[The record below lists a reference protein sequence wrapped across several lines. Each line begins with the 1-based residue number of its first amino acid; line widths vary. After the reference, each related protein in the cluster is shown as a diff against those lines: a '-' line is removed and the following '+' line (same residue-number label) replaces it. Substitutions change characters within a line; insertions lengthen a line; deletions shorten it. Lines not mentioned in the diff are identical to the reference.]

1 MQDPNDIVWKLGVDV
16 GGTFTDAVLYNKNTG
31 ETYKAKV
38 PSTPQDQ
45 SQGVLNAINTLR
57 QAKTSYIQIA
67 RTTVATNAVLEGK
80 GATVAL
86 LVTEGYKDI
95 LQVRRSHVPGG
106 LAGWITWP
114 KPEPL
119 APLELTIEVPGRVS
133 SSGEIIRPFN
143 ADLLLTRLSKLKT
156 SNLKP
161 ESITISLINS
171 FANPIHE
178 HQVAQI
184 VRSEFPDIPISL
196 SSDVLPEIMEYER
209 TVTTVANAYVKPVVH
224 RYLANLE
231 KRLKGTDVKVLRSD
245 GGLSSASVAKDHCAS
260 LLYSGPAGGV
270 AGVVTQVARTTRFKN
285 LLTFD
290 MGGTSTDVCLIEDG
304 KPGLRRESTVGDLN
318 IRAPSVDVR
327 TVGAG
332 GGSIASVAEMTGAL
346 RVGPESAGAVP
357 GPACYSMGGTK
368 PTVTDAFAVLG
379 YLPSALLGG
388 SFHLDVDAAYKSIE
402 ENVVKPMKL
411 SGVVEAAEGIIRIT
425 LERMYGSLR
434 SVSVEKGKDPRDYH
448 LVSFGG
454 AGGLVA
460 CDLAKLCGV
469 KYPLI
474 IPPSPGVLCAFG
486 DACTGVRHETS
497 TTMIRN
503 LKDIDLNEFRAA
515 CERLHT
521 QVSNVLLEQGIKD
534 FTSAYEVDLQ
544 YRGQAT
550 NLPVG
555 FEMQELLENS
565 FSVLR
570 KRFEDNHVSLFTF
583 SLDLDVEMVNLRAV
597 AQENVKGIKIQSV
610 PEGNGVPIQ
619 EALQSTTS
627 LYYGGRKYEN
637 VPIFDRARLRLGDM
651 LSGPCIVT
659 ETDSTTFV
667 TPGHRAEIDDVA
679 NILIWPRA
687 EGSILCPDKLSSQ
700 AFDPIIVQLV
710 EAGLQNIRVEM
721 DTLIQRVAM
730 SPAMREQL
738 DYFPMIAAGDGPHS
752 GKMVCGQF
760 GSFIPGFLASWDETI
775 EEGDVF
781 LTNDPYS
788 CSNAISHL
796 NDFLVVTPVHYQGKI
811 VAWTANLGH
820 FTDIGSSVPGSMP
833 NCASSIYE
841 DGTQIPLCKLYSR
854 NVPNTAVF
862 KIVER
867 NSRKFDFA
875 KSDLRALVAATRVAA
890 KRIIEICERF
900 GVEAYEK
907 ALDTLL
913 TRNRLAVGKII
924 RNTVSAEKVH
934 FEDYIDDDG
943 FGVGPW
949 KVAGTMWKELNKEG
963 DEVIILDFDGTD
975 PQSDRSINFA
985 LSHEMLKMFVVFYLL
1000 TVFDPSTIVNDGSFD
1015 LIEVKVPE
1023 GTLLNPIR
1031 PAALSCR
1038 THLLGRVFDTLG
1050 ALFGQRTPEFLS
1062 AGGYSDSPHFFFSGW
1077 NKAGEWFQ
1085 LYQIGFGG
1093 IPSRPLGD
1101 GPDGHSM
1108 WPSMRSV
1115 PNEFL
1120 ESYLPLRVDRY
1131 ETVPDSG
1138 GEGFY
1143 RGGNAMRIDYAFLD
1157 SGNISIHDDRWYTK
1171 PWGVNGGGVGARST
1185 KTLVRYSV
1193 DQENPPRQVLQ
1204 SKEDFIRVDAGDVLE
1219 WVTWGGN
1226 GDPLQRDPV
1235 LVAKEVRR
1243 GLVKDPARY
1252 GVCLTAA
1259 GEVDMQ
1265 ATLSLRAS
1273 MKPRQEQLCEEVF
1286 NRGEPMKELRQRCLE
1301 ETGLPPPKLPSER
1314 VLRGPITKIPYINEL
1329 QARRKREDALLYD

>member
-1 MQDPNDIVWKLGVDV
+1 MKEQNADSAWKLGVDV
-16 GGTFTDAVLYNKNTG
+16 GGTFTDAVLYNESTG
-31 ETYKAKV
+31 EIYKAKV
-38 PSTPQDQ
+38 PSTPHDQ
-45 SQGVLNAINTLR
+45 SEGVLNAINSLRAQAPNGDKIRISTLNHG
-57 QAKTSYIQIA
+57 
-67 RTTVATNAVLEGK
+67 TTVATNAVLEGK

-119 APLELTIEVPGRVS
+119 APLELTIEVPGRIS
-133 SSGEIIRPFN
+133 STGEIIRPI
-143 ADLLLTRLSKLKT
+143 DTPLLLSRLHSKLKSLSKST
-156 SNLKP
+156 PNP

-171 FANPIHE
+171 FANPAHE
-178 HQVAQI
+178 HQVASLI
-184 VRSEFPDIPISL
+184 RSEFPDLPISL

-209 TVTTVANAYVKPVVH
+209 TVTTVANAYVKPVVG
-224 RYLANLE
+224 RYLEKLE
-231 KRLKGTDVKVLRSD
+231 EKLDGSMVDVKVLRSD
-245 GGLSSASVAKDHCAS
+245 GGLSSASVAKEHCAS

-270 AGVVTQVARTTRFKN
+270 TGVVNQVARTTEYKN

-304 KPGLRRESTVGDLN
+304 KPGLRRESTVGDLT

-332 GGSIASVAEMTGAL
+332 GGSIASVAEITGAL

-357 GPACYSMGGTK
+357 GPACYNQGGTK

-379 YLPSALLGG
+379 YLPPALLGG
-388 SFHLDVDAAYKSIE
+388 SFHLNVPAAYKSIE
-402 ENVVKPMKL
+402 ENIVKPMKL
-411 SGVVEAAEGIIRIT
+411 ANVVEAAEGIIRIT

-474 IPPSPGVLCAFG
+474 VPPSPGVLCAFG
-486 DACTGVRHETS
+486 DACTGVRHEIS
-497 TTMIRN
+497 TTMIRK
-503 LKDIDLNEFRAA
+503 LKDIDLTEFQAS
-515 CERLHT
+515 CEHQKT
-521 QVSNVLLEQGIKD
+521 QVSAVLLEQGIED
-534 FTSAYEVDLQ
+534 FTTTYEVDLR
-544 YRGQAT
+544 YHGQAT
-550 NLPVG
+550 NLPVA
-555 FEMQELLENS
+555 FEMAEIHTNGS
-565 FSVLR
+565 SVLQ
-570 KRFEDNHVSLFTF
+570 KRFEDSHISLFTF
-583 SLDLDVEMVNLRAV
+583 SLDLEIEMVNLRAV
-597 AQENVKGIKIQSV
+597 AQENVKEVKTQPV
-610 PEGNGVPIQ
+610 PKGNGVPTK
-619 EALQSTTS
+619 EVLRSTTS
-627 LYYGGRKYEN
+627 LHYRGKKYDG
-637 VPIFDRARLRLGDM
+637 VPIFDRARLCLGDM

-659 ETDSTTFV
+659 ETDSTTFI
-667 TPGHRAEIDDVA
+667 TPGHRAEIDQVA
-679 NILIWPRA
+679 NILIWPQA
-687 EGSILCPDKLSSQ
+687 DSPDPNVSRSLQ
-700 AFDPIIVQLV
+700 TFDPIVVQLV
-710 EAGLQNIRVEM
+710 EAGLQNIRNEM

-752 GKMVCGQF
+752 GKMICGQF
-760 GSFIPGFLASWDETI
+760 GSFIPGFLSSWDESI

-796 NDFLVVTPVHYQGKI
+796 NDFLAVTPVHYDGKI
-811 VAWTANLGH
+811 VAWAANLGH

-841 DGTQIPLCKLYSR
+841 DGIQIPLCKLYSR

-875 KSDLRALVAATRVAA
+875 KSDLRALVAATRIAS

-900 GVEAYEK
+900 GTDAYEK
-907 ALDTLL
+907 ALDILL
-913 TRNRLAVGKII
+913 ERNRLAVGKII
-924 RNTVSAEKVH
+924 RETVSPERVY

-949 KVAGTMWKELNKEG
+949 KISCTMWKEPNEGG
-963 DEVIILDFDGTD
+963 DEVVVLDFDGTD

-1000 TVFDPSTIVNDGSFD
+1000 TVFDPTTIVNDGSFD
-1015 LIEVKVPE
+1015 LIKVRIPD
-1023 GTLLNPIR
+1023 GTILNPIR

-1038 THLLGRVFDTLG
+1038 THLLGRLFDVLG

-1062 AGGYSDSPHFFFSGW
+1062 AAGYSDSPHFFFSGW

-1093 IPSRPLGD
+1093 IPSRPHGD
-1101 GPDGHSM
+1101 GPDGH
-1108 WPSMRSV
+1108 
-1115 PNEFL
+1115 N
-1120 ESYLPLRVDRY
+1120 Y
-1131 ETVPDSG
+1131 T
-1138 GEGFY
+1138 
-1143 RGGNAMRIDYAFLD
+1143 FLD
-1157 SGNISIHDDRWYTK
+1157 AGNISIHDDRWYTK

-1185 KTLVRYSV
+1185 KTLVKYSV
-1193 DQENPPRQVLQ
+1193 DQANPPRQILQ
-1204 SKEDFIRVDAGDVLE
+1204 SKEDFIQVHAGDVLE
-1219 WVTWGGN
+1219 WITWGGGGY
-1226 GDPLQRDPV
+1226 GDPLRRDPE
-1235 LVAKEVRR
+1235 LVAREVRQ
-1243 GLVKDPARY
+1243 GLVADAKRY
-1252 GVCLTAA
+1252 GVCLTTD
-1259 GEVDMQ
+1259 GEVNLQ
-1265 ATLSLRAS
+1265 ATESLRAS
-1273 MKPRQEQLCEEVF
+1273 MKARQETISGEIF
-1286 NRGEPMKELRQRCLE
+1286 NRGGSMKELREHCIE
-1301 ETGLPPPKLPSER
+1301 ETGLPPPRLPSER
-1314 VLRGPITKIPYINEL
+1314 VLRGPITKLPHINEL
-1329 QARRKREDALLYD
+1329 HARRKREDAVLYD